1 MKNILLSTC
10 LYFFISSTVFS
21 QNADSASYYFKK
33 GMEEKDARRFA
44 VAEKNF
50 SKSIAFRQDY
60 AEAYIENGKVNL
72 EMRKI
77 FDAQKN
83 FTRAYEL
90 QPSNPEVIKQMTD
103 LYFNNRQFQKA
114 IELAQKCSACPD
126 VDRTLG
132 MCYYQTENYG
142 KAQSYL
148 QKALA
153 KNDKDAEAAYSLGRT
168 FLELENE
175 KNAIPQYQ
183 KAIALDPSRNVWM
196 YELGLIYYSQ
206 EDYKNALKYF
216 NQATD
221 AGYNK
226 SNDFYENLGFA
237 QIYTGDT
244 ENGAKT
250 LNEVLSRK
258 PNNTELLNNIAN
270 AMYEVK
276 RYDDALLFFSKLL
289 ELNPKD
295 ASSLFMAGM
304 VFQKKGE
311 KEKGQKICDKAIE
324 MDPSLARNRQKKDIP
339 MGL

>member
-1 MKNILLSTC
+1 MKNLLLTTS
-10 LYFFISSTVFS
+10 LYFISSAVFS

-33 GMEEKDARRFA
+33 GMEEKAARRFA

-50 SKSIAFRQDY
+50 NKSIEFRQDY
-60 AEAYIENGKVNL
+60 VEAYIENGKVNL

-77 FDAQKN
+77 YDAQKN
-83 FTRAYEL
+83 FTKAYEL
-90 QPSNPEVIKQMTD
+90 QPSNPEVVKQMAD

-114 IELAQKCSACPD
+114 IEFAQKCSTCQD
-126 VDRTLG
+126 VDRILG
-132 MCYYQTENYG
+132 MCYYQTEDYG
-142 KAQSYL
+142 KAQAYL
-148 QKALA
+148 QKAVA
-153 KNDKDAEAAYSLGRT
+153 KNDKDAESAYTLGCT

-206 EDYKNALKYF
+206 SDYKNALKYL
-216 NQATD
+216 NQASD

-226 SNDFYENLGFA
+226 SNDFYENIGFA

-244 ENGAKT
+244 ENGIKT
-250 LNEVLSRK
+250 LSEVLNKK
-258 PNNTELLNNIAN
+258 PNNKELLNNIAN
-270 AMYEVK
+270 AMYDTK
-276 RYDDALLFFSKLL
+276 RYDAALLYFQKLL
-289 ELNPKD
+289 ALNPKD

-324 MDPSLARNRQKKDIP
+324 MDPSLAKNRQKKDIP

>member
-1 MKNILLSTC
+1 MKNLLLTTSF
-10 LYFFISSTVFS
+10 YFISSAVFS
-21 QNADSASYYFKK
+21 QNADSASYYFNK
-33 GMEEKDARRFA
+33 GIVERDAHRFA

-50 SKSIAFRQDY
+50 SKSIGFRQDY
-60 AEAYIENGKVNL
+60 VEAYIENGKVNL

-77 FDAQKN
+77 YDAQKN

-90 QPSNPEVIKQMTD
+90 QPSNPEVIKQMAE

-114 IELAQKCSACPD
+114 MEFAQKCSTCPD
-126 VDRTLG
+126 VDRIFG
-132 MCYYQTENYG
+132 MCYYQTEDYG
-142 KAQSYL
+142 KAQTYL
-148 QKALA
+148 QKAVA
-153 KNDKDAEAAYSLGRT
+153 KNDKDAESVYTLGRI

-175 KNAIPQYQ
+175 KSAIPQYQ
-183 KAIALDPSRNVWM
+183 KAIALDASRNAWM

-216 NQATD
+216 DMATA
-221 AGYNK
+221 AGYDK
-226 SNDFYENLGFA
+226 SNEFYENYGFA
-237 QIYTGDT
+237 QIYAGDT

-250 LNEVLSRK
+250 LNDVLSKK
-258 PNNTELLNNIAN
+258 PNNKELLNNIAN
-270 AMYEVK
+270 AMYETK
-276 RYDDALLFFSKLL
+276 RYDDALAYFSKLL

>member
-1 MKNILLSTC
+1 MKTLLLTTS
-10 LYFFISSTVFS
+10 LYFFSSAVFS
-21 QNADSASYYFKK
+21 QHADSASYYFKK
-33 GMEEKDARRFA
+33 GIEEKDARRFA

-50 SKSIAFRQDY
+50 NKSIEFRQDY
-60 AEAYIENGKVNL
+60 VEAYIENGKVNL

-83 FTRAYEL
+83 FTKAYEL
-90 QPSNPEVIKQMTD
+90 QPSNPEVVKQMTE

-114 IELAQKCSACPD
+114 MEFAQKCSSCPD
-126 VDRTLG
+126 VDRILG
-132 MCYYQTENYG
+132 MCYYQTEDYG
-142 KAQSYL
+142 KAQTFL
-148 QKALA
+148 QKAVA
-153 KNDKDAEAAYSLGRT
+153 KNDKDAEAAYTLGRT

-175 KNAIPQYQ
+175 KSAIPQYQ
-183 KAIALDPSRNVWM
+183 KAITLDPSRNAWM

-226 SNDFYENLGFA
+226 SNDFYENYGFA
-237 QIYTGDT
+237 QIYTGDSD
-244 ENGAKT
+244 NGVKT
-250 LNEVLSRK
+250 LTEVLNKK
-258 PNNTELLNNIAN
+258 PNNKELLNNIAN
-270 AMYEVK
+270 AMYDTK
-276 RYDDALLFFSKLL
+276 RYDDALLYFSKLL

-324 MDPSLARNRQKKDIP
+324 MDPSLAKNRQKKDIP

>member
-1 MKNILLSTC
+1 MKNLLLTSG
-10 LYFFISSTVFS
+10 LYFISFAVFS
-21 QNADSASYYFKK
+21 QNADSASYYFTK
-33 GMEEKDARRFA
+33 GIEERDARRFA

-50 SKSIAFRQDY
+50 SKSIEFRQDY
-60 AEAYIENGKVNL
+60 VEAYIENGKVNL

-77 FDAQKN
+77 YDAQKN
-83 FTRAYEL
+83 FTKAYEL
-90 QPSNPEVIKQMTD
+90 QPDNPEVIKQMAE

-114 IELAQKCSACPD
+114 MEFARKCSTCPD
-126 VDRTLG
+126 ADRIIG
-132 MCYYQTENYG
+132 MGYYQTEDYG
-142 KAQSYL
+142 NAQIYL
-148 QKALA
+148 QKAVA
-153 KNDKDAEAAYSLGRT
+153 KNDKDAESAYTLGRT

-175 KNAIPQYQ
+175 RAAIPNYQ
-183 KAIALDPSRNVWM
+183 KAIAIDPSRNAWM
-196 YELGLIYYSQ
+196 YELGLILYSQ
-206 EDYKNALKYF
+206 GDYKNALKYF
-216 NQATD
+216 NMAAD

-226 SNDFYENLGFA
+226 SNDFNENYGFA
-237 QIYTGDT
+237 QIYSGDS

-250 LNEVLSRK
+250 LAEVLNKK
-258 PNNTELLNNIAN
+258 PNNKELLNNIAN
-270 AMYEVK
+270 AMYETK
-276 RYDDALLFFSKLL
+276 RYDEALSYFSKLL